1 MLTFSSQQLYI
12 WVAMFIWP
20 TTRILGLM
28 AIAPPFGSASVPML
42 VKVLLGVAIGAVIA
56 PDVPIPPAIE
66 PTSMTGIMILL
77 QQLLIGL
84 SMGFAMRIVFA
95 AVEAAGEFTSTT
107 MGLSFAAFFDP
118 QTQGRTAVI
127 SQVFSLLATMVFLNL
142 NGHLILL
149 QVMAESFHTLPI
161 TGQPITTEGFHQLV
175 LWGAKIFSM
184 GLQLSLPLLIA
195 LLITN
200 FALGVLTRAAPQLN
214 LFGIGFSITMLA
226 GFILIGITL
235 PYMLT
240 PVQKLLSDGV
250 EMVRLLGS
258 VPPVNALP
266 KP

>member
-1 MLTFSSQQLYI
+1 MLTFSSQQLYT

-20 TTRILGLM
+20 TTRILGLLS
-28 AIAPPFGSASVPML
+28 IAPPFGSASVPML
-42 VKVLLGVAIGAVIA
+42 VKVLLGIAIGAVLA
-56 PDVPIPPAIE
+56 PDVPVPPAID
-66 PTSMTGIMILL
+66 PMSMTGLLILL

-84 SMGFAMRIVFA
+84 SMGLAMRVVFA
-95 AVEAAGEFTSTT
+95 AVEAAGELTSST

-118 QTQGRTAVI
+118 QSQGRTAVI
-127 SQVFSLLATMVFLNL
+127 SQVLSLLATMVFLSL
-142 NGHLILL
+142 NGHLLLL

-175 LWGAKIFSM
+175 LWGAKVFSM
-184 GLQLSLPLLIA
+184 GVQLSLPLLIA

-200 FALGVLTRAAPQLN
+200 FALGILTRAAPQLN

-226 GFILIGITL
+226 GFILIAFAL

-240 PVQKLLSDGV
+240 PLQRLLSDGI

>member
-1 MLTFSSQQLYI
+1 MLTFSSQQLYT

-20 TTRILGLM
+20 TTRILGLLS
-28 AIAPPFGSASVPML
+28 IAPPFGSASVPML
-42 VKVLLGVAIGAVIA
+42 VKVLLGIAIGAVLA
-56 PDVPIPPAIE
+56 PDVPVPPAID
-66 PTSMTGIMILL
+66 PMSMTGLLILL

-84 SMGFAMRIVFA
+84 SMGLAMRVVFA
-95 AVEAAGEFTSTT
+95 AVEAAGELTSST

-118 QTQGRTAVI
+118 QSQGRTAVI
-127 SQVFSLLATMVFLNL
+127 SQVLSLLATMVFLSL
-142 NGHLILL
+142 NGHLLLL

-175 LWGAKIFSM
+175 LWGAKVFSM
-184 GLQLSLPLLIA
+184 GVQLSLPLLIA

-200 FALGVLTRAAPQLN
+200 FALGILTRAAPQLN
-214 LFGIGFSITMLA
+214 LFGIGFSITMLS
-226 GFILIGITL
+226 GFILIAFAL

-240 PVQKLLSDGV
+240 PLQRLLSDGI